1 MESPFDSSFILMCFV
16 VFAYLYMMI
25 INRRS
30 QKSEEDVERHYAGY
44 KQE

>member
-16 VFAYLYMMI
+16 VFVYLYLMI
-25 INRRS
+25 VNRRS
-30 QKSEEDVERHYAGY
+30 KKEEDFERHYAGY